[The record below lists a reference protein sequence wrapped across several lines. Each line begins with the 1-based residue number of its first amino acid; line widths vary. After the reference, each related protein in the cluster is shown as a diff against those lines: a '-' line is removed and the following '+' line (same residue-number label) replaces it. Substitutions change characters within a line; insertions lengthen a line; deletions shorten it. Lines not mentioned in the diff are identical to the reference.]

1 MPDAPLR
8 WRESRGIAYLTV
20 CAPPRNEMTLA
31 FFRALAGLRRDV
43 FPRLSARGLIVHGE
57 GRHFSS
63 GADLAELREILAA
76 RPDEAEALLLENHVS
91 FQALESLPFPVV
103 AAVGGCCLGAG
114 LELAL
119 ACHARI
125 AAPRA
130 VFALP
135 EVSFGLMPGCG
146 GTVRLPRRIGAPKAV
161 ELILSGRTLLAD
173 EAASIGLVDRIVDRK
188 DLLAAAEEFVLR
200 RAEGTR

>member
-1 MPDAPLR
+1 MPDATLR
-8 WRESRGIAYLTV
+8 WRESEGIAILTV

-31 FFRALAGLRRDV
+31 FFRALADLRREV
-43 FPRLSARGLIVHGE
+43 FPRLAVRGVVVHGE

-63 GADLAELREILAA
+63 GADLAELRAILAA
-76 RPDEAEALLLENHVS
+76 RSDEAEALLRDNHLS

-103 AAVGGCCLGAG
+103 AAIGGCCLGAG

-146 GTVRLPRRIGAPKAV
+146 GTVRLPRLVGPSKAA
-161 ELILSGRTLLAD
+161 ELILSGRTFLAD
-173 EAASIGLVDRIVDRK
+173 EAREIGLVDRIVDRK
-188 DLLAAAEEFVLR
+188 DLVAAAREFILR
-200 RAEGTR
+200 GPGEAR